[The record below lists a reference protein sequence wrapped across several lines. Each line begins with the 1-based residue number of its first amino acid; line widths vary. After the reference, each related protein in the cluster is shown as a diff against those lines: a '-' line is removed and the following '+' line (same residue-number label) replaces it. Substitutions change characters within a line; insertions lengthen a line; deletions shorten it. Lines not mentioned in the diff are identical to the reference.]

1 MSQKSDRKF
10 MERVS
15 KMLKDFQLIMT
26 EFLEELAQRKSNSI
40 STGYKE
46 LDESLGG
53 FKPGELI
60 IIAGRPGMGKTTFAI
75 NLIKNMC
82 YANKRVAM
90 FSLEMSE
97 SSLAS
102 KIVSFESNV
111 LLKKILNHKLDSKD
125 WEKVSFSTP
134 KFKKYNL
141 LIDDSSYV
149 NVSTIEEEI
158 SKIENIDIIFVDYL
172 QLIVSDALIGANRV
186 LEVAKITRNLRAI
199 AKGRNIPIVVL
210 SQLSRANESRVDKR
224 PMLSDLRDSG
234 SIEQDADKVLFLYRP
249 GYYSEKEDPNECEL
263 IIAKNRCGDTG
274 TINLKWEGE
283 YSLFKE
289 EEEYKDY
296 DFVF

>member
-1 MSQKSDRKF
+1 MS
-10 MERVS
+10 E
-15 KMLKDFQLIMT
+15 MLKDFQLIMT
-26 EFLEELAQRKSNSI
+26 EFLEELSKKESNSI

-46 LDESLGG
+46 LDESTGG

-82 YANKRVAM
+82 YASNRVAM

-111 LLKKILNHKLDSKD
+111 LLKKILNHKLNPED
-125 WEKVSFSTP
+125 WERVSFSTHR
-134 KFKKYNL
+134 FKKYNL

-186 LEVAKITRNLRAI
+186 LEVAKITRTLRAI
-199 AKGRNIPIVVL
+199 AKDKNVPIVVL
-210 SQLSRANESRVDKR
+210 SQLSRANEARVDKR

-249 GYYSEKEDPNECEL
+249 GYYSEKEDPSKCEV

-274 TINLKWEGE
+274 TINLQWEGE

-289 EEEYKDY
+289 DTDY
-296 DFVF
+296 DCIF

>member
-1 MSQKSDRKF
+1 MIPS
-10 MERVS
+10 VS
-15 KMLKDFQLIMT
+15 AQLGN
-26 EFLEELAQRKSNSI
+26 F
-40 STGYKE
+40 
-46 LDESLGG
+46 
-53 FKPGELI
+53 
-60 IIAGRPGMGKTTFAI
+60 
-75 NLIKNMC
+75 
-82 YANKRVAM
+82 VAF

-111 LLKKILNHKLDSKD
+111 LLKKILNHKLDDKD
-125 WEKVSFSTP
+125 WEKVTFSTS

-186 LEVAKITRNLRAI
+186 LEVAKITRTLRAI
-199 AKGRNIPIVVL
+199 AKYKNVPIVVL
-210 SQLSRANESRVDKR
+210 SQLSRANESRLDKR

-249 GYYSEKEDPNECEL
+249 GYYSEKEDPSKCEV

-274 TINLKWEGE
+274 TINLQWEGE

-289 EEEYKDY
+289 DTDY
-296 DFVF
+296 NCIF

>member
-1 MSQKSDRKF
+1 
-10 MERVS
+10 
-15 KMLKDFQLIMT
+15 MLKDFQLIMT
-26 EFLEELAQRKSNSI
+26 EFLEELSKRKSNSI
-40 STGYKE
+40 NTGYKE

-111 LLKKILNHKLDSKD
+111 LLKKILNHKLDGKD
-125 WEKVSFSTP
+125 WEKVTFSAP

-289 EEEYKDY
+289 EE
-296 DFVF
+296 